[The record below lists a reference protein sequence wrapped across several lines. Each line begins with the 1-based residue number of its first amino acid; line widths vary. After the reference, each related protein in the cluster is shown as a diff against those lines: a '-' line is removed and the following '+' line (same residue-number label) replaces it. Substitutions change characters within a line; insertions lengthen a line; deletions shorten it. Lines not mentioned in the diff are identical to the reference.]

1 MGDASSMESQI
12 SLQNERHLHHPY
24 VCEDQTSPVAHSTNE
39 EENHKRQYKTENED
53 RHLLKLNLNEMVKKR
68 LLNDFHRLSIS
79 IGVILWFIFFF
90 LYFFS

>member
-53 RHLLKLNLNEMVKKR
+53 RHLLKLKLNEMQINV
-68 LLNDFHRLSIS
+68 LWIS
-79 IGVILWFIFFF
+79 CMES
-90 LYFFS
+90 YFYSK